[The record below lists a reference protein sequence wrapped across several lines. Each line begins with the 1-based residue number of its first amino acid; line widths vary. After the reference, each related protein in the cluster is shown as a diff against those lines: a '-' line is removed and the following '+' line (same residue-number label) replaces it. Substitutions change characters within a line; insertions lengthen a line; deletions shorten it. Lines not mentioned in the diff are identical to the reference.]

1 MKKETVLFLILSV
14 IPLIILCPNMA
25 MGIGTAAVEDFPFIQ
40 ELINE
45 STADPETITNPE
57 SSAAVEN
64 REETAPNRGFPGL
77 TETTN
82 SPQSNQVRP
91 RTQPATTGIAD
102 PAADEIET
110 PTDNIILDSLP
121 ELPSS
126 ENPDTLSKIISWW
139 SANPLEMK
147 WWYLFLMLSA
157 LFFLYRQTS
166 FRKPL
171 LFACL
176 VIFGFYFKNNVNPI
190 NSIFSIPVQ
199 TGAKLIDSIIVVA
212 LPIAISLI
220 AGRFFCGWACPVGA
234 VQEFIHPEKFALQP
248 PPLLDKILSYI
259 RYFLLIGIFFY
270 SWSALANTWN
280 DLDPFHSLFTF
291 KWSTIPAI
299 LLLLV
304 LTASILVERFYCRY
318 LCPLGAVLAI
328 TSKFSLLKLKADSEV
343 CIACG
348 KCSQP
353 KACPMEVVSAANP
366 YTDLPHIK
374 ASECIV
380 CYRCGD
386 ICRYSA
392 LKLSMN
398 KRKKRTKD
406 QNSENALAT

>member
-1 MKKETVLFLILSV
+1 MKKESVIFLILSV
-14 IPLIILCPNMA
+14 ILLIICSDMT
-25 MGIGTAAVEDFPFIQ
+25 MSIGTAAIEDSPFTQ
-40 ELINE
+40 GPING
-45 STADPETITNPE
+45 SNTDPETITNPE
-57 SSAAVEN
+57 SSTAEEN
-64 REETAPNRGFPGL
+64 REETVPNRSSSGL
-77 TETTN
+77 TERVN
-82 SPQSNQVRP
+82 SPQLNQARP
-91 RTQPATTGIAD
+91 QPQPASSTDTTG
-102 PAADEIET
+102 PTADESEA
-110 PTDNIILDSLP
+110 PTDNIILNSLP

-126 ENPDTLSKIISWW
+126 ENPDTLAKIINWW
-139 SANPLEMK
+139 SVNPLEMK
-147 WWYLFLMLSA
+147 LWYLFLILSA
-157 LFFLYRQTS
+157 ILFLYRQTS

-176 VIFGFYFKNNVNPI
+176 VIFGFYFSNNVNPI

-199 TGAKLIDSIIVVA
+199 TGSKLIDSIIIVA
-212 LPIAISLI
+212 LPIGISLI
-220 AGRFFCGWACPVGA
+220 MGRFFCGWACPVGA
-234 VQEFIHPEKFALQP
+234 VQEFIHPEKFAFQP
-248 PPLLDKILSYI
+248 PPLLDKILSYL
-259 RYFLLIGIFFY
+259 RYILLIGFLFF
-270 SWSALANTWN
+270 SWSALANVWN
-280 DLDPFHSLFTF
+280 DLDPFHNLFTF

-299 LLLLV
+299 LLLMV

-392 LKLSMN
+392 LKLSI
-398 KRKKRTKD
+398 KKTKKRTKD
-406 QNSENALAT
+406 QSSGSTL